1 MDLSK
6 TQILYQTLADHIYVW
21 GRELGFQQIGITDTD
36 VGEHARYLQNWLDKG
51 YQGEMTW
58 MQRHQPQRE
67 DPQLLVP
74 SALRVISARMDYLPE
89 NTQQIKTLKQANK
102 AYISR
107 YALGRDYHKLIRK
120 RLAQLGKKIEAF
132 CEAQPEITAALE
144 HSLNQRPFVDS
155 APILEKAFGEKA
167 GLGWIGKHTILI
179 NETAGSWFFLGELVT
194 NLPLPLSAFATTDNN
209 DSSDGDKVDKA
220 SNPIINAAAS
230 NNKKIV
236 EFKEVKEPRLAN
248 KITSKPVNKCGD
260 CSACLKICPTDAFV
274 APYKLD
280 ARRCIS
286 YLTIELKGSIPV
298 EFREPMGNRVFG
310 CDDCQL
316 ICPWNKWAKPTQEQ
330 DFTPRHSL
338 DDTELTRLF
347 LWTEEEYLQY
357 TEGSAIRR
365 LGFERWLRN
374 LAIGLGNAE
383 PNSENIAALESKQS
397 YPSAMVQE
405 HIEWALARLRS
416 PKKRLRKI
424 KNPNK
429 LTT

>member
-1 MDLSK
+1 M
-6 TQILYQTLADHIYVW
+6 TQPNTQKLYQELADHILVW
-21 GRELGFQQIGITDTD
+21 GRELGFQQIGISDTD
-36 VGEHARYLQNWLDKG
+36 VTEHSEFLKDWLNKG
-51 YQGEMTW
+51 YHGEMDW
-58 MQRHQPQRE
+58 IQRHQPQRE
-67 DPQLLVP
+67 NPGLLVP
-74 SALRVISARMDYLPE
+74 NALRVISARMDYLPE

-120 RLAQLGKKIEAF
+120 RLAKLGKRIESF
-132 CEAQPEITAALE
+132 CEEHKEITIELGQAL
-144 HSLNQRPFVDS
+144 SQRPFADS
-155 APILEKAFGEKA
+155 APVLEKSFGEKA
-167 GLGWIGKHTILI
+167 GLGWIGKHTILL
-179 NETAGSWFFLGELVT
+179 NETAGSWFFLGELIT
-194 NLPLPLSAFATTDNN
+194 NLPLPLSIPDSMDIIHNDIKSDLRSTKESDLKTVDFIEIKGPKSYKPKSATQAIT
-209 DSSDGDKVDKA
+209 K
-220 SNPIINAAAS
+220 PI
-230 NNKKIV
+230 
-236 EFKEVKEPRLAN
+236 
-248 KITSKPVNKCGD
+248 NKCGD
-260 CSACLKICPTDAFV
+260 CTACLKICPTDAFV

-286 YLTIELKGSIPV
+286 YLTIELKGSIPI

-330 DFTPRHSL
+330 DFSPRHSL

-347 LWTEEEYLQY
+347 LWSEEEYLTY

-383 PNSENIAALESKQS
+383 PTLDNISALESKKN

-405 HIEWALARLRS
+405 HIEWALHQLHN
-416 PKKRLRKI
+416 PKKRTRKI
-424 KNPNK
+424 KNLDK
-429 LTT
+429 

>member
-1 MDLSK
+1 MYHPAMNTTK
-6 TQILYQTLADHIYVW
+6 TQTLYQTLADLIYVW

-36 VGEHARYLQNWLDKG
+36 VNEHAEYLQNWLDKG
-51 YQGEMTW
+51 YHGEMTW
-58 MQRHQPQRE
+58 MLRHQLQRE
-67 DPQLLVP
+67 NPALLVP
-74 SALRVISARMDYLPE
+74 NALRVISVRMDYLPE
-89 NTQQIKTLKQANK
+89 NTQQIKTLKQVNK

-120 RLAQLGKKIEAF
+120 RLAQLGKRIEAF
-132 CEAQPEITAALE
+132 CEEHVEITTDLKQT
-144 HSLNQRPFVDS
+144 LNQRPFVDS
-155 APILEKAFGEKA
+155 APVLEKAFGEKA

-179 NETAGSWFFLGELVT
+179 NETAGSWFFLGELIT
-194 NLPLPLSAFATTDNN
+194 NLPLPLSTFITTDN
-209 DSSDGDKVDKA
+209 DCSDGAADKKHIPA
-220 SNPIINAAAS
+220 INVTADS
-230 NNKKIV
+230 KKTV
-236 EFKEVKEPRLAN
+236 EFKEIKEPASA
-248 KITSKPVNKCGD
+248 KGTTIKPINKCGD
-260 CSACLKICPTDAFV
+260 CSACLKVCPTDAFV

-286 YLTIELKGSIPV
+286 YLTIELKGSIPI

-347 LWTEEEYLQY
+347 LWSEEEYLKY

-383 PNSENIAALESKQS
+383 PTAENIAALESKNN

-405 HIEWALARLRS
+405 HIEWALKQLHN
-416 PKKRLRKI
+416 PKKRKRKI
-424 KNPNK
+424 KNLNK
-429 LTT
+429 

>member
-1 MDLSK
+1 MNTKDI
-6 TQILYQTLADHIYVW
+6 QMLYQNLADQIYVW
-21 GRELGFQQIGITDTD
+21 GRELGFQQVGITDTD
-36 VGEHARYLQNWLDKG
+36 VNEHAEYLKKWLDKG
-51 YQGEMTW
+51 YHGEMAW

-67 DPQLLVP
+67 NPELLVP
-74 SALRVISARMDYLPE
+74 NALRVISVRMDYLPE
-89 NTQQIKTLKQANK
+89 NTQQIKTLKQPNK

-120 RLAQLGKKIEAF
+120 RLALLGKKIESY
-132 CEAQPEITAALE
+132 CEEHTEILDALE
-144 HSLNQRPFVDS
+144 QTFSQRPFVDS
-155 APILEKAFGEKA
+155 APLLEKAFGEKA

-194 NLPLPLSAFATTDNN
+194 NLPLPLSVFYATAVAGDNHKE
-209 DSSDGDKVDKA
+209 SSA
-220 SNPIINAAAS
+220 ANNTINSAAESSNAT
-230 NNKKIV
+230 V
-236 EFKEVKEPRLAN
+236 EFIEIKGP
-248 KITSKPVNKCGD
+248 TSTAKTTTRPVNKCGD

-274 APYKLD
+274 GPYKLD

-347 LWTEEEYLQY
+347 LWSEEEYLKY

-365 LGFERWLRN
+365 IGFERWLRN

-383 PNSENIAALESKQS
+383 PTRDNIAALESRQA

-405 HIEWALARLRS
+405 HIQWALNRLHS
-416 PKKRLRKI
+416 PRKRQRKI
-424 KNPNK
+424 KNLNK
-429 LTT
+429 

>member
-1 MDLSK
+1 MTK
-6 TQILYQTLADHIYVW
+6 TNTQTLYQDLADHILVW

-36 VGEHARYLQNWLDKG
+36 VYEHNEFLQEWLNKG
-51 YQGEMTW
+51 YHGEMAW
-58 MQRHQPQRE
+58 IQRHQPQRE
-67 DPQLLVP
+67 DPELLVP
-74 SALRVISARMDYLPE
+74 NALRVISARMDYLPE

-120 RLAQLGKKIEAF
+120 RLAKLGKKIEAF
-132 CEAQPEITAALE
+132 CEEHEEIIIELGQTL
-144 HSLNQRPFVDS
+144 SQRPFVDS
-155 APILEKAFGEKA
+155 APVLEKAFGEKA
-167 GLGWIGKHTILI
+167 GLGWIGKHTILL
-179 NETAGSWFFLGELVT
+179 NETAGSWFFLGELIT
-194 NLPLPLSAFATTDNN
+194 NLPLPLSIPDNLDIIHNEIKSDERSTKGSDLKTVDFIEIKVPELNKPKPATQAIT
-209 DSSDGDKVDKA
+209 K
-220 SNPIINAAAS
+220 PI
-230 NNKKIV
+230 
-236 EFKEVKEPRLAN
+236 
-248 KITSKPVNKCGD
+248 NKCGD
-260 CSACLKICPTDAFV
+260 CTACLKVCPTDAFV

-286 YLTIELKGSIPV
+286 YLTIELKGSIPI

-330 DFTPRHSL
+330 DFSPRHSL

-347 LWTEEEYLQY
+347 LWSEEEYLTY

-383 PNSENIAALESKQS
+383 PTLDNISALESKRN

-405 HIEWALARLRS
+405 HIEWALHQLHN
-416 PKKRLRKI
+416 PKKRIRKI
-424 KNPNK
+424 KNLNK
-429 LTT
+429 

>member
-1 MDLSK
+1 MYHLCMK
-6 TQILYQTLADHIYVW
+6 TTNTQALYQTLADLIYVW

-36 VGEHARYLQNWLDKG
+36 VNEHAEYLQNWLDKG
-51 YQGEMTW
+51 YHGEMAW
-58 MQRHQPQRE
+58 MQHHQSQRE
-67 DPQLLVP
+67 NPELLVP
-74 SALRVISARMDYLPE
+74 NALRVISARMDYLPE
-89 NTQQIKTLKQANK
+89 NTQQIKTLKQANN

-132 CEAQPEITAALE
+132 CEEHEEITTALE
-144 HSLNQRPFVDS
+144 QTLNQRPFVDS
-155 APILEKAFGEKA
+155 APVLEKAFGEKA

-179 NETAGSWFFLGELVT
+179 NETAGSWFFLGELIT
-194 NLPLPLSAFATTDNN
+194 NLPLPLSTFTTNDNA
-209 DSSDGDKVDKA
+209 SSDGATDKKHLSKSSA
-220 SNPIINAAAS
+220 AKSNKTNI
-230 NNKKIV
+230 
-236 EFKEVKEPRLAN
+236 EFKEIKEP
-248 KITSKPVNKCGD
+248 TSATDTTTKPINKCGD
-260 CSACLKICPTDAFV
+260 CSACLKVCPTDAFV

-286 YLTIELKGSIPV
+286 YLTIELKGSIPI

-347 LWTEEEYLQY
+347 LWSEEEYLKY

-383 PNSENIAALESKQS
+383 PKAENIAALESRKN

-405 HIEWALARLRS
+405 HIEWALKQLHN
-416 PKKRLRKI
+416 PKKRKRKI
-424 KNPNK
+424 KNLNK
-429 LTT
+429 